1 VEAARRRLPES
12 GRGRAAS
19 SRDHRSSSAVMSRS
33 FCPGKLGGVEFTY
46 RDVLSHFG
54 VRKFQVTRFTPPAEN
69 QRNPTC
75 RADCRAGAAAA
86 GWGAGRSGVLVPRR
100 RGDGGRQAA
109 ARDPARL
116 CLACAWSPSATY
128 RARHRLGSRSEDPPR
143 DLRARSVGGMS
154 VLHFGG
160 LQCWAL
166 IMFRSSCGLVRGI
179 AHSNPFSPLGSRLG
193 VGRGGL
199 HSQ

>member
-1 VEAARRRLPES
+1 
-12 GRGRAAS
+12 
-19 SRDHRSSSAVMSRS
+19 MSRS
-33 FCPGKLGGVEFTY
+33 CWAQKLGGVEFTY

-54 VRKFQVTRFTPPAEN
+54 VRKFQVTRFTHPAET

-75 RADCRAGAAAA
+75 RALPTADCRAAGRRLEGAGGWSCGAAAT
-86 GWGAGRSGVLVPRR
+86 
-100 RGDGGRQAA
+100 AA
-109 ARDPARL
+109 VKPPLATPP
-116 CLACAWSPSATY
+116 ACASHAHG
-128 RARHRLGSRSEDPPR
+128 RHRLPIGHDTG
-143 DLRARSVGGMS
+143 LARAVRTLHETCARVQSAAS

>member
-1 VEAARRRLPES
+1 MPWEAGRGRVHVQRCAIPLRRSEISSHSLHPPSRKSAKPDMPCRLPCRGGRRRL
-12 GRGRAAS
+12 RAGA
-19 SRDHRSSSAVMSRS
+19 
-33 FCPGKLGGVEFTY
+33 LGGVGCSCRGAAATAA
-46 RDVLSHFG
+46 VKPPLA
-54 VRKFQVTRFTPPAEN
+54 TPPA
-69 QRNPTC
+69 
-75 RADCRAGAAAA
+75 
-86 GWGAGRSGVLVPRR
+86 
-100 RGDGGRQAA
+100 
-109 ARDPARL
+109 
-116 CLACAWSPSATY
+116 CASHAHG
-128 RARHRLGSRSEDPPR
+128 RHRLPIGHDTGLARAVRTLPR